1 MSGLLIKS
9 LKSSTFKVALACIT
23 LFGAMVLALFSYV
36 YFATDDYVINRSDQ
50 AINADRADLLQIYGD
65 KGRSGLVH
73 AIEDFQREPARGD
86 SVCLLTDASFRP
98 IAGNLQTWPEGAQG
112 KSGRISFTE
121 HGRIVHILERPELR
135 ANFETLPDGSHLL
148 IGRNV
153 GDLNHFMTTIHLA
166 LGLVLLLV
174 FLLAA
179 VATIAVTRRTVGR
192 IESINTTTHAIMQ
205 SGLGRRVP
213 LRGTGDEWDQL
224 AVNLNSMLDR
234 IEALMAEV
242 RHVTDNVAHE
252 LRTPLARLR
261 GRLEK
266 ASFAPRTAKADQVLI
281 NESIADLDDVLRMFS
296 SMMRISQVESTDRTS
311 AFRDVDLV
319 EIGRSV
325 AELFDAAAEIR
336 QTKLAVRAEKSA
348 IIIGDRDLLF
358 EAMANLIDN
367 AIKHGREGGQVDLQI
382 AKCHDGVVLRVSDDG
397 PGIPENER
405 ENVFRRFYRLE
416 SSRGT
421 PGNGLGLSFVAAVAR
436 LHGAAVNLCSNKP
449 GIGVE
454 LQFPT
459 SRRVE

>member
-1 MSGLLIKS
+1 
-9 LKSSTFKVALACIT
+9 
-23 LFGAMVLALFSYV
+23 MVLALFSYV
-36 YFATDDYVINRSDQ
+36 YLATDDYVVNRSDQ
-50 AINADRADLLQIYGD
+50 AINADRTDLIRIYGD
-65 KGRSGLVH
+65 KGQSGLVH
-73 AIEDFQREPARGD
+73 AIEEFQRESARRDG
-86 SVCLLTDASFRP
+86 VYLVTDASFRR
-98 IAGNLQTWPEGAQG
+98 IAGSLQTWPEAAQG
-112 KSGRISFTE
+112 ESGRISFAEPSRTLQ
-121 HGRIVHILERPELR
+121 ILERPEVR
-135 ANFETLPDGSHLL
+135 ANFETLADGSHLL

-153 GDLNHFMTTIHLA
+153 GDLNSFMTTIHLA

-179 VATIAVTRRTVGR
+179 VATAVVTWRTVGR
-192 IESINTTTHAIMQ
+192 IESINTTTQAIMQ

-213 LRGTGDEWDQL
+213 FRGTSDEWDQL
-224 AVNLNSMLDR
+224 AGNLNSMLDR

-242 RHVTDNVAHE
+242 RHVTDNVAHD

-261 GRLEK
+261 GRLER
-266 ASFAPRTAKADQVLI
+266 ASFDPRGAKTDQALI

-319 EIGRSV
+319 ETGRDV
-325 AELFDAAAEIR
+325 AELFDATAEMRHINLSV
-336 QTKLAVRAEKSA
+336 KAEAPA
-348 IIIGDRDLLF
+348 IIVGDRDLLF

-367 AIKHGREGGQVDLQI
+367 AIKHGREGGQVDLRI
-382 AKCHDGVVLRVSDDG
+382 AKRQNRVVLRVSDDG
-397 PGIPENER
+397 PGIPETEH

-436 LHGAAVNLCSNKP
+436 LHGAAVTLRSNKP

-454 LQFPT
+454 LHFPT
-459 SRRVE
+459 AMQVE

>member
-1 MSGLLIKS
+1 
-9 LKSSTFKVALACIT
+9 VALACIA

-36 YFATDDYVINRSDQ
+36 YLATDHYVINRSDQ
-50 AINADRADLLQIYGD
+50 AINADRMDLIQIYGD

-73 AIEDFQREPARGD
+73 ALEEFQGESARRDG
-86 SVCLLTDASFRP
+86 VYLLTDASFQR
-98 IAGNLQTWPEGAQG
+98 IVGNLQTWPEAAQG
-112 KSGRISFTE
+112 GSGRISFTDQS
-121 HGRIVHILERPELR
+121 RVAHILERPELR

-179 VATIAVTRRTVGR
+179 VATAAVTRRTVGR

-205 SGLGRRVP
+205 SGLGLRVP
-213 LRGTGDEWDQL
+213 LRGTRDEWDQL
-224 AVNLNSMLDR
+224 ASNLNSMLDR
-234 IEALMAEV
+234 IETLMAEV
-242 RHVTDNVAHE
+242 RHVTDNVAHD

-266 ASFAPRTAKADQVLI
+266 ASFGPRTAKPDQDLI

-319 EIGRSV
+319 EIGRDV

-336 QTKLAVRAEKSA
+336 QIKLTVIAETPA
-348 IIIGDRDLLF
+348 IIIGDRDLIF

-382 AKCHDGVVLRVSDDG
+382 ANCHDRVVLRVLDDG

-436 LHGAAVNLCSNKP
+436 LHGAAVTLHANKP
-449 GIGVE
+449 GTGVE

-459 SRRVE
+459 